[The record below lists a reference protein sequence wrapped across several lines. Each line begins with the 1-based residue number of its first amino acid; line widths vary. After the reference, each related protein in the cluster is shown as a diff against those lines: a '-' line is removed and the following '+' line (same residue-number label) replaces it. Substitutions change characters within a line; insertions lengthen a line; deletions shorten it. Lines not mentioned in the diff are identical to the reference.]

1 MSQQAL
7 PRGLALCFPAVPPGL
22 CLRAVSVPCR
32 GRSHSAE
39 NAAVLTLQK
48 TQRKDWRFQ
57 TPLSGITD
65 CSGMASGKG
74 HGGGKGNAPAGMN
87 PLPQAA
93 STFLFVPGYV
103 RQN

>member
-39 NAAVLTLQK
+39 NAAVLTLQR
-48 TQRKDWRFQ
+48 TQRKDRRAYDGLYWNPCKAAAPQRKGRDR
-57 TPLSGITD
+57 PSGRHHRRTGI
-65 CSGMASGKG
+65 S
-74 HGGGKGNAPAGMN
+74 
-87 PLPQAA
+87 
-93 STFLFVPGYV
+93 
-103 RQN
+103 